1 MKSKLLF
8 HWLLPVYRMK
18 LLALESESLITLWLV
33 NVKNRARYNWRV
45 YYLQWQKEPL
55 MVSESNF
62 STLICLCIKCFII
75 WPLPSFPASCP
86 VSPTSFCLHPY
97 THAHTHISPSL
108 SPYTH
113 TQTHQTPSKLSF
125 PDHCLEWMNILFI
138 LFLLHSSICWLPT
151 RPSCVSHIPSQAG
164 SPPCY
169 CSVFVTPLA
178 MHVCTHVSCSVAS
191 DSVRPH

>member
-1 MKSKLLF
+1 
-8 HWLLPVYRMK
+8 MK

-86 VSPTSFCLHPY
+86 VSPTSFCPHPY
-97 THAHTHISPSL
+97 THAPTHKHTHIRTRTHLSL
-108 SPYTH
+108 PLPLHPHTDSSDAFQVVISRPLSGMNEHSVYTVLTPFIHLLITH
-113 TQTHQTPSKLSF
+113 TSVMCQSHPFSGRLSSS
-125 PDHCLEWMNILFI
+125 
-138 LFLLHSSICWLPT
+138 LLL
-151 RPSCVSHIPSQAG
+151 G
-164 SPPCY
+164 G
-169 CSVFVTPLA
+169 
-178 MHVCTHVSCSVAS
+178 
-191 DSVRPH
+191 